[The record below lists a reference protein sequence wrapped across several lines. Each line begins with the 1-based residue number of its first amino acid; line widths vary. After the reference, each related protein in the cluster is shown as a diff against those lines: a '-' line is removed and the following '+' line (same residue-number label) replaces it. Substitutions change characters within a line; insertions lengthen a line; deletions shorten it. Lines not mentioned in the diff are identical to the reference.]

1 MEISTNEVSCCGE
14 PKTMMWCL
22 LQTGCGNKARVSQEM
37 KRWKVGIV
45 TLFQVFQ
52 DRFFGLHFILSIS
65 ASNAS
70 MSVRW
75 ICKKQK
81 FVVRYPITEKNR
93 SIHKLY
99 IYSYFPTAVGSNF
112 NNSTQHISYE
122 QQFYRIFF
130 PILQNNWFKT
140 PPVMKVQ
147 WISVKLTAAISN
159 DCDLLISL
167 FILYLASSL
176 IGLAAVKL
184 M

>member
-22 LQTGCGNKARVSQEM
+22 LQTGCNKARVSDGRGER
-37 KRWKVGIV
+37 RWKVGIV

-99 IYSYFPTAVGSNF
+99 IYIKKINNLIHIFQLQLDQTLIIAPSISAMNSSFRGYFF
-112 NNSTQHISYE
+112 
-122 QQFYRIFF
+122 QFCRITD
-130 PILQNNWFKT
+130 L
-140 PPVMKVQ
+140 
-147 WISVKLTAAISN
+147 KLP
-159 DCDLLISL
+159 L
-167 FILYLASSL
+167 
-176 IGLAAVKL
+176 
-184 M
+184 